1 MYMHSN
7 ERKVPVHV
15 SQRGIEERK
24 NFNKRTNSRIY
35 LECQINQV
43 KILIFMVFILSIDKS
58 DFFGTKHVHQTTFL
72 FIQLYT
78 NKNKYMYW

>member
-1 MYMHSN
+1 MHSN

-43 KILIFMVFILSIDKS
+43 KHCKNTYFGVYLK

-78 NKNKYMYW
+78 NKYKYMYW